1 MARTVQK
8 RIKFSKG
15 QIAPELVER
24 TDLELNNSSAQEMTN
39 LISTVYGGFRTRRGT
54 KYMSDIYS
62 STTTG
67 TVTNNIG
74 GTNSYIQDLTN
85 RFDSS
90 NIGNVRDLMTVD
102 YGSLVV
108 GGKFTVKNIRTDF
121 LRLLRATSN
130 TTYTTELDNLSIDCV
145 GSKGNGTYG
154 GKGGRVQCT
163 LKKPAG
169 TNLVLTVGGVPESGY
184 IQSYNASDIRIG
196 GTELRNRVIVAG
208 GGGAGTGNS
217 PNSSSSTNFGG
228 AGGGLIGGTA
238 GSTSFLAGGF
248 GGTQG
253 DGGAA
258 AYATGGNADGWL
270 GGAKGSFGMGGNGG
284 SGYMYGGF
292 IWAGAGGAGYY
303 GGGGGSVYDINKVG
317 ISRAGG
323 GGGSSYTN
331 ADCSNVVH
339 TQGFQ
344 DGAGYID
351 IGVDSVK
358 INIQTSTDNLT
369 YTTVATYNIGKL
381 PEDINVILSGF
392 RYVKLVLDVKNTVFL
407 TGKLH
412 FDYIRLNSNISS
424 KVKLIPYAFNNEQ
437 EYVIALLD
445 KRVAVYEKGLFKQE
459 IPAENLKAEYLSSI
473 KYTSKDDVI
482 ILTHPDMKT
491 LEIVRTNNGFVVKEF
506 AFNNIPYHA
515 FGGETKTEFTT
526 KITPSG
532 LEGAIKITASADLFD
547 SSWVGQKIDGNGGV
561 VRITE
566 YVSKTVVNGVT
577 IIPFY
582 TTDGIDKWSRLSG
595 YEKVWS
601 ASRGYPRT
609 CLFAQQRLWFGG
621 SRDLPAHLWASR
633 LNDYNNFKN
642 AGNYDND
649 AIDVTLLT
657 NNAILNLVEQ
667 RGIHVFT
674 SGEEWTAS
682 EASLTPDGFSIVKNT
697 ANGSKTLTPV
707 IIGGVIMFVEKTG
720 KSLLGYVYNYEQAS
734 FVADNLSIFSKLVNA
749 PVAMAV
755 ETNSNVDRGDF
766 LFVVLEDGTML
777 NACVALNENIFSIS
791 RFVTDGVIK
800 DVCCLTSETYLA
812 VDRGG
817 GLYLERLSEDK
828 TDQTQTFYV
837 NGQIVYNME
846 EYNNKNIYV
855 TYGDKTERLMVSDGQ
870 MKLREP
876 YTGYATA
883 GIAFDYKLQ
892 SNPIAIENRTFT
904 CKKRISKATLVCKNT
919 EKLTFCGQT
928 KKNDYTFYA
937 CTKYDTD
944 VRFEITGEYYPI
956 EVLSLTLDINYEG

>member
-24 TDLELNNSSAQEMTN
+24 TDLELFNSSAQEMTN

-54 KYMSDIYS
+54 RYMSDIYS

-67 TVTNNIG
+67 TVTNNVG
-74 GTNSYIQDLTN
+74 GNTSYIQDLN
-85 RFDSS
+85 NSYAS
-90 NIGNVRDLMTVD
+90 GNIGSIRELMTID
-102 YGSLVV
+102 YGDAVV
-108 GGKFTVKNIRTDF
+108 GANFRVKNIKSDLLNVLKTTSSSTV
-121 LRLLRATSN
+121 RL
-130 TTYTTELDNLSIDCV
+130 
-145 GSKGNGTYG
+145 SKGEY
-154 GKGGRVQCT
+154 RFV
-163 LKKPAG
+163 
-169 TNLVLTVGGVPESGY
+169 LV
-184 IQSYNASDIRIG
+184 
-196 GTELRNRVIVAG
+196 G
-208 GGGAGTGNS
+208 GGGA
-217 PNSSSSTNFGG
+217 
-228 AGGGLIGGTA
+228 
-238 GSTSFLAGGF
+238 
-248 GGTQG
+248 
-253 DGGAA
+253 AA
-258 AYATGGNADGWL
+258 MRGVYDDRGYGW
-270 GGAKGSFGMGGNGG
+270 SGG
-284 SGYMYGGF
+284 SG
-292 IWAGAGGAGYY
+292 GAFVGNITIPDGTYSVVVGSANNNTTSQTSDTQTSNPSDTSTHDSYVSGVVRV
-303 GGGGGSVYDINKVG
+303 GGGGSGTTNGVG
-317 ISRAGG
+317 AAGKAPTFTIKPTSTTLNRAGNTGASGSG
-323 GGGSSYTN
+323 GKGSAAPATINGGASVYN
-331 ADCSNVVH
+331 GYG
-339 TQGFQ
+339 QGQ
-344 DGAGYID
+344 GCKTSEYARNRSWINGTGGYAEIS
-351 IGVDSVK
+351 IPQATILV
-358 INIQTSTDNLT
+358 QTSLNNVDYETK
-369 YTTVATYNIGKL
+369 AIYNIGTSA
-381 PEDINVILSGF
+381 EDISVELSSF
-392 RYVKLVLDVKNTVFL
+392 RYVRLVLNVDSTLNL
-407 TGKLH
+407 TGKIY
-412 FDYIRLNSNISS
+412 FDYIRLNSNTSS
-424 KVKLIPYAFNNEQ
+424 KVKLIPYIFNNEQ

-445 KRVAVYEKGLFKQE
+445 KRIAIYEGGKFKQE
-459 IPAENLKAEYLSSI
+459 IQTDNLKTEYLSSI
-473 KYTSKDDVI
+473 KYTAKDDTI

-491 LEIVRTNNGFVVKEF
+491 LEIVRTNNGFVVNEF

-515 FGGETKTEFTT
+515 FGGETRTEFTT

-547 SSWVGQKIDGNGGV
+547 ASWVGQKIDGNGGV

-566 YVSKTVVNGVT
+566 YISKTVVNGVT

-582 TTDGIDKWSRLSG
+582 TTDGIDKWVRLSG

-621 SRDLPAHLWASR
+621 SRDLPAHLWGSR

-697 ANGSKTLTPV
+697 SSGSKILTPV
-707 IIGGVIMFVEKTG
+707 VIGGVIMFIEKTG

-791 RFVTDGVIK
+791 RFVTDGIIR
-800 DVCCLTSETYLA
+800 DVCCLTTETYMA
-812 VDRGG
+812 IDRDGK
-817 GLYLERLSEDK
+817 LYLEKLTSDN
-828 TDQTQTFYV
+828 TDQTQEFYV
-837 NGQIVYNME
+837 NGQVINNMD
-846 EYNNKNIYV
+846 EYNNKSIYV
-855 TYGDKTERLMVSDGQ
+855 RYGDVLDKVEVFEGKAYLKSN
-870 MKLREP
+870 
-876 YTGYATA
+876 YTGYVTA
-883 GIAFDYKLQ
+883 GLPFSYKLQ
-892 SNPIAIENRTFT
+892 SNPIAINNETAT
-904 CKKRISKATLVCKNT
+904 KKKRISKATLVCKDT
-919 EKLTFCGQT
+919 DVLTLNGQT
-928 KKNDYTFYA
+928 KKKDYTFYA

>member
-24 TDLELNNSSAQEMTN
+24 TDLELFNSSAQEMTN

-54 KYMSDIYS
+54 RYMSDIYS

-67 TVTNNIG
+67 DVTNNIG
-74 GTNSYIQDLTN
+74 GVTENIQDLTKPYE
-85 RFDSS
+85 SQE
-90 NIGNVRDLMTVD
+90 IGLARELLTID
-102 YGSLVV
+102 YKDVIV
-108 GGKFTVKNIRTDF
+108 GANFRVKNIKSDF
-121 LRLLRATSN
+121 LSILK
-130 TTYTTELDNLSIDCV
+130 TETDSSVFLPE
-145 GSKGNGTYG
+145 GEY
-154 GKGGRVQCT
+154 RVT
-163 LKKPAG
+163 L
-169 TNLVLTVGGVPESGY
+169 V
-184 IQSYNASDIRIG
+184 
-196 GTELRNRVIVAG
+196 G
-208 GGGAGTGNS
+208 GGGA
-217 PNSSSSTNFGG
+217 
-228 AGGGLIGGTA
+228 
-238 GSTSFLAGGF
+238 
-248 GGTQG
+248 
-253 DGGAA
+253 AA
-258 AYATGGNADGWL
+258 MRGQYDDKGYGW
-270 GGAKGSFGMGGNGG
+270 GGG
-284 SGYMYGGF
+284 SGAAFVGTFNIPEGDYNVFVGTANNNTKGQGGDTST
-292 IWAGAGGAGYY
+292 INPADTSTHDSYIEGVVRV
-303 GGGGGSVYDINKVG
+303 GGGGSGHYSPNYVGAAGAIATFDIQPTSITVNKAG
-317 ISRAGG
+317 NPGKYNSGGKGSASAATCAGG
-323 GGGSSYTN
+323 ESVYEGYGKGQGCKTSEYARKRSWINGTGGFAEVTLPE
-331 ADCSNVVH
+331 A
-339 TQGFQ
+339 
-344 DGAGYID
+344 
-351 IGVDSVK
+351 K
-358 INIQTSTDNLT
+358 ILVQTSIDDVEYETK
-369 YTTVATYNIGKL
+369 AIYNIGTN
-381 PEDINVILSGF
+381 PEDISVELSSF
-392 RYVKLVLDVKNTVFL
+392 RYVKLVLDADVMLDLN
-407 TGKLH
+407 GKLY
-412 FDYIRLNSNISS
+412 FDYIRVNTNTAS
-424 KVKLIPYAFNNEQ
+424 KVKLIPYIFNNEQ

-445 KRVAVYEKGLFKQE
+445 KRVAVYEDGKFKQE
-459 IPAENLKAEYLSSI
+459 IQTDNLKAEYLSSI
-473 KYTSKDDVI
+473 KYTAKDDTI

-491 LEIVRTNNGFVVKEF
+491 LEIVRTNDGFVVDEF
-506 AFNNIPYHA
+506 EFNNIPYHA

-547 SSWVGQKIDGNGGV
+547 ESWVGQKIDGNGGI

-582 TTDGIDKWSRLSG
+582 TTDGISKWVRLSG
-595 YEKVWS
+595 YEKVWGE
-601 ASRGYPRT
+601 ARGYPRT

-697 ANGSKTLTPV
+697 ANGSKILTPV

-749 PVAMAV
+749 PIAMAV

-791 RFVTDGVIK
+791 RFVTDGIIR
-800 DVCCLTSETYLA
+800 DVCCLTTETYMA
-812 VDRGG
+812 IDRDGK
-817 GLYLERLSEDK
+817 LYLEKLATDN
-828 TDQTQTFYV
+828 TDQTQEFYV
-837 NGQIVYNME
+837 NGQTINNME
-846 EYNNKNIYV
+846 EYNGKDIYV
-855 TYGDKTERLMVSDGQ
+855 SYGDTLDKIPVNEGKIEL
-870 MKLREP
+870 KAP
-876 YTGYATA
+876 YVGYVTA
-883 GIAFDYKLQ
+883 GLPFSYKMQ
-892 SNPIAIENRTFT
+892 SNPIAINNETMT
-904 CKKRISKATLVCKNT
+904 KKKRISKATLVCKDT
-919 EKLTFCGQT
+919 DVLTFNGQT
-928 KKNDYTFYA
+928 KRNDYTFYA

-944 VRFEITGEYYPI
+944 VRFEVTGEYYPI